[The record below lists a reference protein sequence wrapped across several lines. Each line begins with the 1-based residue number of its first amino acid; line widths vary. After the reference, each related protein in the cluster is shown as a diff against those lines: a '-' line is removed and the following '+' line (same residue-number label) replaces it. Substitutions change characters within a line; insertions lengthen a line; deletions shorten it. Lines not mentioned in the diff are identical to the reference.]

1 MNENLDA
8 QEDELLALESIFG
21 PEVFVRAADG
31 TRAAA
36 AGELRVSVEL
46 PQDFFVAV
54 KDGDAFVYYG
64 VSSLPTLTLRF
75 ELPEGYPSSSPPTF
89 TLSCSWLTEAQVFA
103 LDAQL
108 AALYQA
114 TGGAVV
120 LFSWVQFLKEVTLSI
135 LNVNSLLVLPYN
147 VNSPPCSED
156 VTSPAPNP
164 GSDRADRAAAPRD
177 IRDSE
182 GAAGLAPALKD
193 LIDNLPDE
201 EEPSDGGGTTAR
213 TVNSPD
219 DDDDDDDDVDDDDTA
234 PLSSESTDG
243 VPALNQSTSKPD
255 GSSRGVAAHLPEACG
270 RPCSSS
276 SSTPPAPPA
285 APAPPPRAPSSSQT
299 LLSVILLH
307 DAAQRQRRFAESV
320 RDCGVCL
327 APVLGA
333 KCMQLRDCEHVHCE
347 PCLAQ
352 YCTGLI
358 AEGNVRGVTCPHPRC
373 KATPTPA
380 QVRRLVGDD
389 LFYRYERLLFQ
400 TTLDSMTD
408 VVYCPRVFCASAVI
422 VEPGSDVAQ
431 CSVCS
436 FAFCVACRQ
445 SYHGRGP
452 CRAAGP
458 PRRTANEERDYADI
472 PQSLEGMMAL
482 WEDYCS
488 GSAQRKKLLEQ
499 RYGTRVLNTSMS
511 NYLNEGWYVN
521 NETKNCPY
529 CKATIQKN
537 GGCDHMHCAV
547 CERHFL
553 WENLPNNKYVP

>member
-75 ELPEGYPSSSPPTF
+75 ELPEGYPSSSPPTC
-89 TLSCSWLTEAQVFA
+89 TLSCSWLTDAQVFA

-120 LFSWVQFLKEVTLSI
+120 LFSWVQFLKEDTLSI

-164 GSDRADRAAAPRD
+164 GSDRSDRAAPPRD

-193 LIDNLPDE
+193 FPLIDHLPDE

-219 DDDDDDDDVDDDDTA
+219 DDDDDDDA

-255 GSSRGVAAHLPEACG
+255 GSSRGAAAHLPEACD
-270 RPCSSS
+270 RPCSS
-276 SSTPPAPPA
+276 SSTPPAAAA
-285 APAPPPRAPSSSQT
+285 APAPPPRASSSSQT

-380 QVRRLVGDD
+380 QVRRLVGED
-389 LFYRYERLLFQ
+389 LFYRYERLLLQ

-445 SYHGRGP
+445 SYMGGGP
-452 CRAAGP
+452 VRQPAP
-458 PRRTANEERDYADI
+458 PGGQPTRSGTTQTYTVSG
-472 PQSLEGMMAL
+472 QSVVLSRFPRLDRSSGCLPEGMMAL

-499 RYGTRVLNTSMS
+499 RYGARVLNTSMS
-511 NYLNEGWYVN
+511 NYLNEGWYGN
-521 NETKNCPY
+521 NETKNCPLLQGHNTEKWWMRPY
-529 CKATIQKN
+529 ALC
-537 GGCDHMHCAV
+537 
-547 CERHFL
+547 RL
-553 WENLPNNKYVP
+553 